1 MKNISLAILAHVDA
15 GKTTLNEC
23 LLFHGGIIRKMGRVD
38 HQDAFLDFD
47 KMEKARGI
55 TIYSKM
61 ANFKYKDTHFYL
73 VDTPGHNDFS
83 SEMERSLQV
92 VDVAILVISGLDGVQ
107 SHSLTI
113 FNLLK
118 YYNIPT
124 FIFVNKMDI
133 SLNSK
138 EQLLKE
144 IQKELD
150 DNCFDFSDEDLIEHI
165 ALASEKTLL
174 EYEESGKISQETI
187 ARKISE
193 RVIFPVYFGSAL
205 KDEGVD
211 KLLEGLN
218 KYTDKKIYPQELGL
232 RFFKVNYENDGT
244 RICYC
249 KVTGGQLNVKD
260 KINQEDKVDQIR
272 VYNGQKYE
280 LVQSAKPGMI
290 VGLKGLNTVM
300 AYDVIGIGESKK
312 PALNAYM
319 TYKVSYPEDTDSNY
333 LLKQLEMLSQE
344 DPAIKISY
352 HQQLKEL
359 RLSLMGKI
367 QTEVVESTIFERTG
381 IKIKLEKGSVLFKE
395 TIAQPVNGYGHF
407 EPLKHYAEVHLRLE
421 PLNRDE
427 GLKFESEVSTDVL
440 SSNWQNLILNHL
452 KEKQHPGVLTGSAV
466 TDIKI
471 TLINGRG
478 HIKHTEGGDFRE
490 ATYRAVRQ
498 GLKMAES
505 ILLEPFYDFRINVRS
520 EYLSK
525 VLYDLETVGASF
537 TVEQVDQDLMLIAGS
552 GPIRKMQNYQ
562 DRLLSLTS
570 ATGKVILSL
579 KGYDICLDQDEI
591 VKQIGY
597 DSETDIDNPTGSIF
611 ISHGA
616 GFYVPY
622 DYVEQYLHIKPQK
635 DTDFDKT
642 YSATTRST
650 ITEEELKRVVEAASG
665 RNKKEK
671 KMISRKKVD
680 DSESFSKTKIVPK
693 IKKPYLLIVDGYN
706 LMYSYRDNYAVLN
719 FDAARDRV
727 INDVASYNG
736 YKNFKT
742 IVVFDAY
749 KTDEVTSRKIK
760 SDTVDIVYT
769 KANQTADS
777 YIEKMVHENRNKYDI
792 IVVSSDFAVQNMVLG
807 DGAIRRSSREF
818 MLELKHLNEKAKQYL
833 M

>member
-118 YYNIPT
+118 YYSIPT

-150 DNCFDFSDEDLIEHI
+150 ENCFDFSDEDLIEHI

-211 KLLEGLN
+211 RLLDGLN
-218 KYTDKKIYPQELGL
+218 KYTNKKIYPQELGL
-232 RFFKVNYENDGT
+232 RFFKVNYEDDGT

-319 TYKVSYPEDTDSNY
+319 TYKVSYPENTDSNY

-359 RLSLMGKI
+359 RLSLMGQI
-367 QTEVVESTIFERTG
+367 QIEVVENTIFERTG

-421 PLNRDE
+421 PLNRGE

-570 ATGKVILSL
+570 ATGKVLLSL

-727 INDVASYNG
+727 INDVASYAG

-807 DGAIRRSSREF
+807 DGAIRKSSREF

>member
-23 LLFHGGIIRKMGRVD
+23 FLFHGGIIRKMGRVD

-92 VDVAILVISGLDGVQ
+92 VDAAILVISGLDGVQ

-133 SLNSK
+133 SLSSK

-150 DNCFDFSDEDLIEHI
+150 ENCFDFSDDNLIEHI

-218 KYTDKKIYPQELGL
+218 KYTDKKTYPKELGL
-232 RFFKVNYENDGT
+232 RFFKVNYEDDGT

-280 LVQSAKPGMI
+280 LVQSARPGMI

-300 AYDVIGIGESKK
+300 AYDVVGTGESKK

-319 TYKVSYPEDTDSNY
+319 TYKVSYPDSTDSNY

-367 QTEVVESTIFERTG
+367 QIEVVENTIFERTG

-395 TIAQPVNGYGHF
+395 TIAQQVNGYGHF

-421 PLNRDE
+421 PLNRGA
-427 GLKFESEVSTDVL
+427 GLKFESEVSTDIL

-490 ATYRAVRQ
+490 ATYRALRQ

-537 TVEQVDQDLMLIAGS
+537 TVEQVDQDLMLVAGS

-579 KGYDICLDQDEI
+579 KGYDICLEQDEI
-591 VKQIGY
+591 VEQSGY

-635 DTDFDKT
+635 DNDFDKT

-650 ITEEELKRVVEAASG
+650 ITEEELKKVVEAASG

-680 DSESFSKTKIVPK
+680 DSKSFSKTKIVPK
-693 IKKPYLLIVDGYN
+693 IKKPYLLLVDGYN
-706 LMYSYRDNYAVLN
+706 LMHSYRDNSAAWH

-727 INDVASYNG
+727 INDVASYAG

-749 KTDEVTSRKIK
+749 KTDEVAARKIK

-807 DGAIRRSSREF
+807 DGAIRKSSREF